1 MSFLRLAIGLVCLTG
16 SLSCQNE
23 GETGEHSA
31 EAQRRMKAALQAER
45 EGKQISDKEARG
57 EFDDAKLTPEQ
68 RLARNITNGA
78 SQYCRFFAT
87 VTPAKLLP
95 GQTGTL
101 RVLATLQG
109 HAVLQAP
116 PQLEFVGQAQQGVVS
131 LGPIAL
137 QPAAPGRIET
147 GYRGRPVYENFAV
160 IEAPVTM
167 AANAVMGSKHIVAM
181 DLKFD
186 LYDGSSAQPIGR
198 FLDRASTEVQV
209 GSAADPAVQASG
221 PRSAEAPKAPEVAP
235 PTARPQPAAQ
245 PVQAHAVVPEES
257 NVAKPKPEP
266 DASSPSSPSMP
277 LDESAGAVPMPV
289 WVGGGVLLLGFV
301 LLLARRK

>member
-1 MSFLRLAIGLVCLTG
+1 MSSLRLAIGLVCLT
-16 SLSCQNE
+16 SFLPCQNE

-31 EAQRRMKAALQAER
+31 EAQRRMKAAMQAER
-45 EGKQISDKEARG
+45 EGKQIADKEARG

-167 AANAVMGSKHIVAM
+167 APNAVMGSKHIVAM

-186 LYDGSSAQPIGR
+186 LYDGTSTQPIGR
-198 FLDRASTEVQV
+198 FLDRASTELEV
-209 GSAADPAVQASG
+209 GSAAEVEFESLVLRAIVRRCAPDYGVYRLGLAFSPNEENKKKLVRLVKRLVEVGRLVEPGSG
-221 PRSAEAPKAPEVAP
+221 
-235 PTARPQPAAQ
+235 
-245 PVQAHAVVPEES
+245 
-257 NVAKPKPEP
+257 
-266 DASSPSSPSMP
+266 
-277 LDESAGAVPMPV
+277 
-289 WVGGGVLLLGFV
+289 
-301 LLLARRK
+301 